1 MKIAGIVAEYNP
13 FHTGHLIHIERT
25 RQAVGEEAGIVCVM
39 SGNFVQRG
47 EPAVFEKHARALAA
61 VLSGADLVLEL
72 PVPYVLSS
80 AEGFAF
86 GAVSL
91 LDSLKCVDYI
101 SFGSEAGSVSEL
113 RKTAELLLEPA
124 LDAVLKEE
132 LGRGVSYAAARHS
145 AAERLSELKLDILK
159 TPNNILGIEY
169 IKAIIRL
176 KSTLEPITFKRA
188 GAGHDEKSA
197 SNGIASASM
206 LRERLRD
213 GLDIN
218 GYVPETAALVFHEET
233 ACGRAPVFMDSL
245 ETAILYRLRS
255 MSKEEYE
262 ALPDASE
269 GLGFRLMKHA
279 RKEAS
284 LTAVI
289 DRVKTKRYAYSR
301 IRRMVMCAFLGIQ
314 SNTRPKKPPYARVL
328 ACNIKGRD
336 ILRQIQKSIP
346 VITKPAGAK
355 KLPAEAA
362 QLFGLEAAVTDK
374 YVLAYPEV
382 SNRVG
387 GQEWI
392 LGPKIV

>member
-1 MKIAGIVAEYNP
+1 LKIAGIVAEYNP
-13 FHTGHLIHIERT
+13 FHTGHLIHIEST
-25 RQAVGEEAGIVCVM
+25 RQAVGEDAGIVCVM

-47 EPAVFEKHARALAA
+47 EPTVYGKHARALAA

-91 LDSLKCVDYI
+91 LDSLKCIDYI
-101 SFGSEAGSVSEL
+101 SFGSESGNVSQL

-124 LDAVLKEE
+124 MDSILREE
-132 LGRGVSYAAARHS
+132 LSRGVSYAAARHL
-145 AAERLSELKLDILK
+145 AAEKLSERKLDILK

-176 KSTLEPITFKRA
+176 ESTIQPLTFKRV
-188 GAGHDEKSA
+188 GAGHDKKEA
-197 SNGIASASM
+197 VNGIASASM
-206 LRERLRD
+206 LRKRLRE

-218 GYVPETAALVFHEET
+218 GYIPEAAALVFHEEE
-233 ACGRAPVFMDSL
+233 ACGRAPIFLEAL
-245 ETAILYRLRS
+245 ETAVLSRLRS

-269 GLGFRLMKHA
+269 GLGLRLMKHA
-279 RKEAS
+279 RKEATLGS
-284 LTAVI
+284 ILKK
-289 DRVKTKRYAYSR
+289 VKTKRYAYTR
-301 IRRMVMCAFLGIQ
+301 IRRMVICAYLGIDIKA
-314 SNTRPKKPPYARVL
+314 RPKRPPYARVL
-328 ACNIKGRD
+328 ASNMKGRG
-336 ILRQIQKSIP
+336 ILKQIQKNMP
-346 VITKPAGAK
+346 VITKPTEAK

-362 QLFGLEAAVTDK
+362 RLFELEASTTDK

-382 SNRVG
+382 SKRVG

-392 LGPKIV
+392 MSPKIV